1 MKKRARR
8 RKRGFAAIISRTC
21 RLLFATKKI
30 RIFIAVI
37 ALLCVIAGIKSCGGK
52 TTAAQTPTTTPT
64 PTPTPTMDVSFTDSE
79 PEAYVPPEPE
89 PEPDTESSLAAPV
102 EAESLSAWE
111 ELNTPRAKLAE
122 LDIPE
127 YDGQPWVDLPGAPY
141 PTDDLFALEPG
152 QIVLSKF
159 DELGRAGQA
168 MMCTTFDRFPQ
179 EERGSIGQIKPA
191 GWHQNKY
198 AGIID
203 ENPPYLYNR
212 CHLLMW
218 AMSGNNAPENLIT
231 GTRYFNVKGMLPT
244 EEFVAAYAEAT
255 YGKIYYRVTPVYDG
269 DNLIA
274 SGAIMEAYAD
284 DGALSLYRYAYN
296 VQPGIVIDYKT
307 GENWAESDAPEQTDK
322 KAEEETK
329 SYVLNTNTMKF
340 HSPSCSS
347 VGDIA
352 EHNRQDY
359 SGNREELIEQG
370 YAPCGICHP

>member
-1 MKKRARR
+1 M
-8 RKRGFAAIISRTC
+8 
-21 RLLFATKKI
+21 
-30 RIFIAVI
+30 
-37 ALLCVIAGIKSCGGK
+37 
-52 TTAAQTPTTTPT
+52 
-64 PTPTPTMDVSFTDSE
+64 
-79 PEAYVPPEPE
+79 
-89 PEPDTESSLAAPV
+89 
-102 EAESLSAWE
+102 
-111 ELNTPRAKLAE
+111 
-122 LDIPE
+122 
-127 YDGQPWVDLPGAPY
+127 
-141 PTDDLFALEPG
+141 
-152 QIVLSKF
+152 
-159 DELGRAGQA
+159 
-168 MMCTTFDRFPQ
+168 
-179 EERGSIGQIKPA
+179 
-191 GWHQNKY
+191 
-198 AGIID
+198 
-203 ENPPYLYNR
+203 
-212 CHLLMW
+212 
-218 AMSGNNAPENLIT
+218 
-231 GTRYFNVKGMLPT
+231 
-244 EEFVAAYAEAT
+244 
-255 YGKIYYRVTPVYDG
+255 TPVYDG